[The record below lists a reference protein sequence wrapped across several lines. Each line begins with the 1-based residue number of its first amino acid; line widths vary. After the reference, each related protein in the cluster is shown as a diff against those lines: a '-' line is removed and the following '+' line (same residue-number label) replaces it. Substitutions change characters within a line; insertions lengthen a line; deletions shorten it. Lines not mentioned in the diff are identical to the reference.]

1 MSFFTNYHQY
11 HYYIMIE
18 GTAATWMEPPH
29 FSEFSLDYFSPY
41 SRTSFLQG
49 RNTKI
54 GYVYPSIHRQLP
66 LWPHSNFQFSLRF
79 FTFVKKKI
87 LVKCSSVL
95 PFFQFRP
102 DAYFSEEG
110 GRKKEITSH
119 YVYYTVIYVQ
129 SSAIE
134 KGKFFPFS
142 FSEKKENRNFFS
154 LPKIHRTSFHAYPW
168 NVLWF
173 IC

>member
-79 FTFVKKKI
+79 FTFVKKRFW
-87 LVKCSSVL
+87 LNVH
-95 PFFQFRP
+95 R
-102 DAYFSEEG
+102 
-110 GRKKEITSH
+110 
-119 YVYYTVIYVQ
+119 YY
-129 SSAIE
+129 
-134 KGKFFPFS
+134 PS
-142 FSEKKENRNFFS
+142 FS
-154 LPKIHRTSFHAYPW
+154 LDQTHTSVKREDERKRSHHIMY
-168 NVLWF
+168 
-173 IC
+173 IIQ